1 MASLRPIPEH
11 PALWRG
17 ESVSAAPPGVA
28 TGFPALDA
36 LLPGGGWPANALTEI
51 FAARPGI
58 GELSL
63 LVPTLARLSGT
74 DRRWIM
80 LIAPPYLPYAPALA
94 AAGVDLAR
102 LVVVRPRSAA
112 EALWAARQALA
123 SGSCSALLA
132 WLAASGAASLRRLQL
147 AAEGAH
153 TVAVLYRPAGAAAAS
168 SPAALK
174 LFLEATGGKLAVHVL
189 KRRGS
194 LLTQPVLLEVRP
206 AMSSAAHVPSA
217 PAQDSREDAPPLLRH
232 CR

>member
-1 MASLRPIPEH
+1 MASPRPVPEH

-17 ESVSAAPPGVA
+17 ESVSPAPPGVA

-63 LVPTLARLSGT
+63 LAPTLARLSRT

-80 LIAPPYLPYAPALA
+80 LVAPPHLPYAPALA

-102 LVVVRPRSAA
+102 LVLVRPRSAA

-123 SGSCSALLA
+123 SGSCSAVLA
-132 WLAASGAASLRRLQL
+132 WLAAPGAASLRRLQL
-147 AAEGAH
+147 AAEEAH
-153 TVAVLYRPAGAAAAS
+153 TVAVLYRPAGAAVAS

-174 LFLEATGGKLAVHVL
+174 LSLEAAGSKLAVHVL

-194 LLTQPVLLEVRP
+194 LVAQPVLLDVRT
-206 AMSSAAHVPSA
+206 AMSSALGALSVPV
-217 PAQDSREDAPPLLRH
+217 QDGREDTLPLLRH
-232 CR
+232 SC